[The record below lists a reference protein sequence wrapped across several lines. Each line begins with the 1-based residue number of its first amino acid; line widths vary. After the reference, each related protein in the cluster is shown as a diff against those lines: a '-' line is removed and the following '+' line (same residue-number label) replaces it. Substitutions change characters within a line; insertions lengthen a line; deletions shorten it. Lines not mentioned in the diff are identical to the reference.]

1 LYAGHYRIIKM
12 NHNHSLV
19 ISSIF
24 LALTL
29 TTLARSSAGEIAGS
43 RRLNLPDQPYRYSE
57 LKLPTY
63 AAQVAKQFDNTPA
76 DNPITDHGATLG
88 RVLFYDKTLSK
99 NGTVSCASCHK
110 QELAFTDDA
119 PLSVG
124 FDGRK
129 VDRNSMSLVNS
140 RFYRRGRFFWDERAE
155 TLEQQVL
162 MPIENPIEMGHSL
175 DVLVDQLSS
184 DPIYQPLFVSAF
196 GDSTITADRISKA
209 LAQFVRSI
217 VSFDSRY
224 DQGRQRAKSVEEP
237 FANFTEQENEGK
249 RLFFGEARCATCHV
263 DGGQPDDETDL
274 FDLHFSP
281 ERQTAFFYMNRPVVN
296 GIDTEPY
303 EASGTTIGIG
313 NGQLVSTPGIKFDA
327 DVGVGLITGAQADIG
342 RFKSPSLRCVDVT
355 GPYMHDGRF
364 RTIEAVVEHYN
375 WSIRPHM
382 NLDPRL
388 QKLDNSGIA
397 LPQAEVDALVAF
409 LKTLTDQALLTDP
422 KYSDPFEDKR

>member
-1 LYAGHYRIIKM
+1 M
-12 NHNHSLV
+12 TQNHSLV
-19 ISSIF
+19 LPSIF
-24 LALTL
+24 TVLTL
-29 TTLARSSAGEIAGS
+29 TIIPHSSAADIAGS
-43 RRLNLPDQPYRYSE
+43 RQVNLPDEPYRYSE
-57 LKLPTY
+57 LSIPAY
-63 AAQVAKQFDNTPA
+63 AAQTAQQFDSTPA

-124 FDGRK
+124 FDGHK

-140 RFYRRGRFFWDERAE
+140 RFYRRGKFFWDERAE

-175 DVLVDQLSS
+175 DALVGQLSN

-196 GDSTITADRISKA
+196 GDSKITADRISKA

-217 VSFDSRY
+217 VSFNSRY
-224 DQGRQRAKSVEEP
+224 DVGRDRAKSVDEP

-263 DGGQPDDETDL
+263 DGGQRDDESDL
-274 FDLHFSP
+274 FDLQFSP
-281 ERQTAFFYMNRPVVN
+281 ERQSAFFFMNRPVVN

-327 DVGVGLITGAQADIG
+327 DVGVGLITGVQTDIG

-397 LPQAEVDALVAF
+397 LPQTEIDALVAF
-409 LKTLTDQALLTDP
+409 LKTLTDQTLLTDP